1 MKDRKT
7 KSEIEK
13 KNSLVSEELLLIT
26 SSKMNYD
33 VSLLSLSVQMRSADE
48 GATTFYEC
56 RKCKQGFREQ

>member
-13 KNSLVSEELLLIT
+13 KNSLVSEELLIT